1 MRQLILLCLL
11 FSTIVSCDNDWKIDA
26 REMIQQDIADQV
38 MALIADKS
46 CNGASD
52 CAAIAW
58 GINVCGTAEDYLVFA
73 PSQVDVDQLEA
84 LVADYNQ
91 LDHEI
96 NDLNEAVGIDCS
108 LLLIEPKMECN
119 QNVCTSLGERYAI
132 IN

>member
-1 MRQLILLCLL
+1 MRQLLLLGVMFLL
-11 FSTIVSCDNDWKIDA
+11 ISCDNDWKIDA
-26 REMIQQDIADQV
+26 REMIQQDISDQV
-38 MALIADKS
+38 MALIANKS
-46 CNGASD
+46 CNGAGD

-58 GINVCGTAEDYLVFA
+58 GINACGTAEEYLVYA
-73 PSQVDVDQLEA
+73 PSQVDMAQLEA
-84 LVADYNQ
+84 LVADYNE
-91 LDHEI
+91 LDQEI